1 MSGSMYIGDKR
12 LFLTGDRVL
21 VSPPTPGM
29 RTDSGLYLPDSAQ
42 DSRKVS
48 GGWVEA
54 VGPGYPLAPGGD
66 PSDSEPWKPVKASE
80 VRFMPLQVEKGDF
93 VLYVLG
99 AAFEIQLEGS
109 KYFVVPNGSILAIL
123 RNPLDLETSRN

>member
-1 MSGSMYIGDKR
+1 
-12 LFLTGDRVL
+12 
-21 VSPPTPGM
+21 M

>member
-1 MSGSMYIGDKR
+1 MSGSMYIGDKQ
-12 LFLTGDRVL
+12 FIVTGDRVL

-42 DSRKVS
+42 ESRKVS

-54 VGPGYPLAPGGD
+54 VGPGYPLAPGSD

-80 VRFMPLQVEKGDF
+80 IRFMPLQVEKGDF
-93 VLYVLG
+93 VLYVLS

-109 KYFVVPNGSILAIL
+109 RYFVVPNGSILAIL
-123 RNPLDLETSRN
+123 RNPLDLETSRE

>member
-1 MSGSMYIGDKR
+1 MYIGDKR

>member
-1 MSGSMYIGDKR
+1 MYIGDR
-12 LFLTGDRVL
+12 QLIVTGDRVL

-54 VGPGYPLAPGGD
+54 VGPGYPLAPGSE

-93 VLYVLG
+93 VLYVMNS
-99 AAFEIQLEGS
+99 AFEIQIEGA
-109 KYFVVPNGSILAIL
+109 KYYVVPNHSILAIL
-123 RNPLDLETSRN
+123 RNTLDIENTRD

>member
-1 MSGSMYIGDKR
+1 MSGSMYIGDKQ
-12 LFLTGDRVL
+12 LIVTGDRVL
-21 VSPPTPGM
+21 VSPPTAGM

-54 VGPGYPLAPGGD
+54 VGPGYPLAPGYD
-66 PSDSEPWKPVKASE
+66 QSDSEPWKPVKASE

-93 VLYVLG
+93 VLYVLNSS
-99 AAFEIQLEGS
+99 FEIQLEGS
-109 KYFVVPNGSILAIL
+109 KYYVVPNHSILAIL
-123 RNPLDLETSRN
+123 RNTLDINNPGD

>member
-1 MSGSMYIGDKR
+1 
-12 LFLTGDRVL
+12 
-21 VSPPTPGM
+21 
-29 RTDSGLYLPDSAQ
+29 
-42 DSRKVS
+42 
-48 GGWVEA
+48 
-54 VGPGYPLAPGGD
+54 
-66 PSDSEPWKPVKASE
+66 VKASE